1 MIRDINLNLDKFKNR
16 SYYYRLL
23 HGYKQMKRKTNKNER
38 NNIYILSTL
47 SYFKMILKI
56 LRSKEKSIVFLS
68 NFMLSFK
75 N

>member
-1 MIRDINLNLDKFKNR
+1 
-16 SYYYRLL
+16 
-23 HGYKQMKRKTNKNER
+23 MKRKTNKNER